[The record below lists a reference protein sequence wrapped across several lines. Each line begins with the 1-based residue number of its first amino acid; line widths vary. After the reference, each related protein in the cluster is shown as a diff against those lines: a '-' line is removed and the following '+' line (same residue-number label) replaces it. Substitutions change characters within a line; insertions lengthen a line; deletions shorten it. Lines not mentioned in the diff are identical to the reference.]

1 VGQSVNKVILVG
13 RLGKDPEIRYT
24 GSGKAVANFSIATD
38 ESYKNN
44 EGEKV
49 KKTEWHNIVAWGP
62 SVEAFIQPYIHMGD
76 MVYVEGKL
84 QTRSWEDKEG
94 NKKYT
99 TEINVSEIKGLVTN
113 NAEQTGGERQ
123 PAEKATRQNNGGAAK
138 AAAPKAATRSG
149 FRGGAQKAA
158 PAQKNGPAIGD
169 EDIPF

>member
-13 RLGKDPEIRYT
+13 RLGKDPEVRYT

-44 EGEKV
+44 DGEKV

-76 MVYVEGKL
+76 MVYIEGKL

-99 TEINVSEIKGLVTN
+99 TEINVSEIKGLVTSN
-113 NAEQTGGERQ
+113 TETGGASQ
-123 PAEKATRQNNGGAAK
+123 PTRTAAAKPAAAK
-138 AAAPKAATRSG
+138 AESSAKSG
-149 FRGGAQKAA
+149 FRGGAANSAA
-158 PAQKNGPAIGD
+158 ATTSRPEISD
-169 EDIPF
+169 EDIAF